1 MPMHKIQS
9 FKITMSFKTN
19 VTKEMQKWTVGYL
32 RKMTKYRFV
41 VTELDKSGKVHL
53 HACCIWNKET
63 RGDNIKETLFKGY
76 MKYQKDQSVK
86 KFCIMLNVL
95 YDDKW
100 YQDYLRKDPNRVIL
114 ENVWGEPDEL
124 KQYYPSKEVQE
135 DCQRIGEANK
145 SRNANLDMCTAFQE
159 WVDERGIW
167 NDDAIAAAEWLNRWH
182 MDRYLLIDRKIFRQK
197 LDLLVRST
205 WNRWRAQEWQKEIA
219 KEYGCYQGGG
229 DVSLRERG
237 VTIFKG
243 DGVFTDE
250 DADHVIFSQTQGE
263 LASSSGVQQENPQE
277 PVHSPEEGE
286 QVHEESGSAGEEH
299 EEV

>member
-1 MPMHKIQS
+1 MHKIQS

-19 VTKEMQKWTVGYL
+19 VTKEMQEWTVGYL

-76 MKYQKDQSVK
+76 LKYQKDQSVK

-135 DCQRIGEANK
+135 DCKAIGEANK

-159 WVDERGIW
+159 WVDERGIQR
-167 NDDAIAAAEWLNRWH
+167 NDAIVAAEWLNRWH
-182 MDRYLLIDRKIFRQK
+182 MDRYLLIDRRIFRQK
-197 LDLLVRST
+197 LDLLVRIT
-205 WNRWRAQEWQKEIA
+205 WNKWRVQEWQKEIA

-229 DVSLRERG
+229 DVSLREQG
-237 VTIFKG
+237 ATIFKG
-243 DGVFTDE
+243 DVDMTDE
-250 DADHVIFSQTQGE
+250 DADHQLFSQTQGV
-263 LASSSGVQQENPQE
+263 LPGSSGAHQEITEQS
-277 PVHSPEEGE
+277 VHQAQDDDETSSFSHEQSSQHEGI
-286 QVHEESGSAGEEH
+286 
-299 EEV
+299 